1 MMISVFEKPIYHN
14 LQSQLRKNRIEKKKQ
29 WPVRR
34 RRRRRG
40 SSS

>member
-1 MMISVFEKPIYHN
+1 MMISVFEKPFYHN
-14 LQSQLRKNRIEKKKQ
+14 LQSQLRKNGNEKKKQ
-29 WPVRR
+29 WSER